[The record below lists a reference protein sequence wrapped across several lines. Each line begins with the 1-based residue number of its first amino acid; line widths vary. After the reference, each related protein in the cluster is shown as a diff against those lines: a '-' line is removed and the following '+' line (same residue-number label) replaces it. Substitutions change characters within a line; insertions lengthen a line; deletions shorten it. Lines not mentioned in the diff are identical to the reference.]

1 MQDVTPNRQTG
12 KDHFELVIRLHQSR
26 NSSQADATLR
36 LRAQALVKDILMSRL
51 EVDADLNA
59 HEYVQ
64 TQGFG
69 DLGKALA
76 ASRALQVA
84 FEGFRSAIPS
94 GRANI
99 SMILDSAAPE
109 EAASQ
114 PSPSVEQKDLLDSA
128 KPSQVL
134 ITQAFYDRIAHC
146 QPALRSYPRRA
157 GIYEFLWTSEQRL
170 NELQAEMEFAPTLIQ
185 PMLATETVIVQPVK
199 AAPAPRWKELE
210 SMPTP
215 APPPEPVYEDPVP
228 ARRLSTG
235 RVFAIGGAVAFV
247 IAAGYLVTSHVFGN
261 PSPPVVQRKLQE
273 PPPVALPPLQVPT
286 PPPDASPPAGHT
298 AVNPPG
304 NSPSPPPQ
312 KPRKSGGTV
321 SDKGGSTEP
330 VSEPSTKTR
339 GCSIGDEVPAYLN
352 LAERY
357 GSRGNYER
365 AIANYHL
372 VLGCE
377 PGNRQALDG
386 LHKAEEA
393 EKYSSR

>member
-1 MQDVTPNRQTG
+1 MQDVTSNRLTG
-12 KDHFELVIRLHQSR
+12 RDHFELVIRLHQSR
-26 NSSQADATLR
+26 NSSQADANLR

-51 EVDADLNA
+51 DVDADLNA

-84 FEGFRSAIPS
+84 FEGFRNAIPS

-99 SMILDSAAPE
+99 SMILDAASPE

-185 PMLATETVIVQPVK
+185 PMPTAETVIVQPVGQ
-199 AAPAPRWKELE
+199 APTPRWKELE
-210 SMPTP
+210 ATL

-228 ARRLSTG
+228 ARRLSTA

-247 IAAGYLVTSHVFGN
+247 IAVGYLVTSHVFGN
-261 PSPPVVQRKLQE
+261 PSPPVVQSTHPQQ
-273 PPPVALPPLQVPT
+273 PPVAPPQPQVPT
-286 PPPDASPPAGHT
+286 PPKPGGSPT
-298 AVNPPG
+298 S
-304 NSPSPPPQ
+304 SPQGQVTPPPPPKQ
-312 KPRKSGGTV
+312 ERSRV
-321 SDKGGSTEP
+321 SDNDGSSQP
-330 VSEPSTKTR
+330 ASESPTKAR
-339 GCSIGDEVPAYLN
+339 GCSIGGEVPAYLN
-352 LAERY
+352 LAEMYR
-357 GSRGNYER
+357 SRGNYER
-365 AIANYHL
+365 AISNFNL

-377 PGNRQALDG
+377 PGNREARDG